1 MLQIALICNTNYSGI
16 RIQGEKIQK
25 KEGRYEGLRPSGDA
39 GEPALK
45 K

>member
-1 MLQIALICNTNYSGI
+1 MTQIAFNLKP
-16 RIQGEKIQK
+16 EKKKHK

>member
-1 MLQIALICNTNYSGI
+1 MQIALKLSS
-16 RIQGEKIQK
+16 EMKKSK